1 MRVLV
6 FPVSSS
12 FSSLSDQMTRRCQR
26 PRFDYR
32 VRASCYVRVL
42 VLFYRVRASCYVR
55 VLVLFVR
62 VLVLFRLVFLLL

>member
-1 MRVLV
+1 
-6 FPVSSS
+6 
-12 FSSLSDQMTRRCQR
+12 MTRRCQR